1 LSTSTEPTPIV
12 YAAHPQGQAPGQSP
26 ACLILAHGAGAGQQ
40 SAFIVEFA
48 RALAA
53 SGLDVVTFD
62 FPYIVARRR
71 IPDRGPVLEACYR
84 AVIDMAR
91 RDVASANRGLFIGGK
106 SMGGRISSHIAAQ
119 RVVGIRGLVFF
130 GYPLHPPGRPEQRRD
145 AHLPD
150 VREPMLFIQGTRD
163 PFGTAEDITALLPT
177 LSAGSAVYE
186 VADGDHSFKVR
197 VSIGGKS
204 QDSVFAEIFDTAA
217 AFIQRSS

>member
-1 LSTSTEPTPIV
+1 MPELSV
-12 YAAHPQGQAPGQSP
+12 YPSDRPFAG
-26 ACLILAHGAGAGQQ
+26 LVLAHGAGAGQR
-40 SAFIVEFA
+40 SHFMV
-48 RALAA
+48 LAA
-53 SGLDVVTFD
+53 KQMASRGVTTATFD
-62 FPYIVARRR
+62 FPYVIEHRKV
-71 IPDRGPVLEACYR
+71 PDKAPVLEASWR
-84 AVIDMAR
+84 AALMAAQQ
-91 RDVASANRGLFIGGK
+91 DSHFAGLPLFIGGK

-119 RVVGIRGLVFF
+119 RVAGIRGLVFF

-163 PFGTAEDITALLPT
+163 PFGTADDIAALLPK
-177 LSAGSAVYE
+177 LSAGSAVYG